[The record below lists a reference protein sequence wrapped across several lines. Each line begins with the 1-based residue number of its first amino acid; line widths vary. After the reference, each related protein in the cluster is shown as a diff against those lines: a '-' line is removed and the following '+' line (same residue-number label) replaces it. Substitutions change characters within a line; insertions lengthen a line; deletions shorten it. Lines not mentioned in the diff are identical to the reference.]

1 MGFTE
6 SDYYT
11 GVLNREGW
19 LIGRGHLFRHLRHI
33 HIYMEGGIGIIFNRT
48 AKNH

>member
-1 MGFTE
+1 MGFIE

-11 GVLNREGW
+11 GVLNREGR

-33 HIYMEGGIGIIFNRT
+33 HINMEGGIGIKFNRT